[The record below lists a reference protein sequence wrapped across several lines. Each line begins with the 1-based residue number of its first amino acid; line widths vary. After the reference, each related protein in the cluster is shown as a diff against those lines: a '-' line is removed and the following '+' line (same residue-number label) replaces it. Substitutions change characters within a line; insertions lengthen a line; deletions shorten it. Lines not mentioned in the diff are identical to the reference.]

1 MQTNHEIKVYLYADL
16 KVSFSILFCGRV
28 KCIELKTRDN
38 VKVNICEGVHIPQG
52 KVCFLWSWAKLGFG
66 TVVNF
71 TDLSIEMV
79 TTSWGCS

>member
-1 MQTNHEIKVYLYADL
+1 M
-16 KVSFSILFCGRV
+16 
-28 KCIELKTRDN
+28 KTRDN

-71 TDLSIEMV
+71 TDLSVETV
-79 TTSWGCS
+79 TASWGCS